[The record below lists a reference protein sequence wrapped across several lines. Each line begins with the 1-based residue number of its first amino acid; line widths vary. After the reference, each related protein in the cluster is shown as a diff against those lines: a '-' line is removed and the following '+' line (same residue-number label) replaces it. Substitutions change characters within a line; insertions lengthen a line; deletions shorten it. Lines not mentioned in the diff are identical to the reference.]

1 MSGSRP
7 AQGNELEECERGQD
21 CEGDIGRCRSRA
33 NIDTDPAFS
42 GGVVSGHEGY
52 GPARV
57 KLELLDIHLHGTG
70 EDGQHVLA
78 ERPQD
83 AYRALPSTAGAES
96 TFRGQAAALAGD
108 QVREHGIRFTE
119 EDVVFHSR
127 PEGRVGDLLVELTG
141 ADIVAKAAPL
151 GLECPEGFH
160 ECEREGGAEDLD
172 LVRVEEATQEVAVH
186 GLPAVGCEDHVLG
199 TTRLETALLL
209 PHPECIGTDHVSGR
223 SPGLQAAFGCRE
235 FPAEEEFQD
244 PGSSVHR
251 INPADHITDHT
262 INI

>member
-1 MSGSRP
+1 MP
-7 AQGNELEECERGQD
+7 VQWNELEERKRGQN
-21 CEGDIGRCRSRA
+21 CEGHIARPRSWVDIHTDPTLGGSVIGR
-33 NIDTDPAFS
+33 D
-42 GGVVSGHEGY
+42 EWQ
-52 GPARV
+52 GPGSV
-57 KLELLDIHLHGTG
+57 KLEFLDVHLHGTG

-78 ERPQD
+78 ARPQD